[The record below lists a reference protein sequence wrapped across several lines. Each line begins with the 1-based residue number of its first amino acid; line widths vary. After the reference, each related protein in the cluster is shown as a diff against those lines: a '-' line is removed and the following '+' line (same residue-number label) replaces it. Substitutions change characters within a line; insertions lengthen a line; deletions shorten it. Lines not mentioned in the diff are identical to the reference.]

1 MLCKKKH
8 QSSSKA
14 WPRYSNF
21 LYDFVING
29 SLLSAFRGNISV
41 RLIVSIGISQIVP
54 DFFYICLRGM
64 IVIFL
69 IWNLF
74 AINAFS
80 SLRIYK
86 TSMKWQNSQ
95 WVGKF
100 KILNRSF
107 IKTLMTNLTY
117 ITFKNNFFE
126 FFINISV
133 VSFFFLTTTL
143 TDRPFCFWKCQFF

>member
-21 LYDFVING
+21 LYNFVING

-69 IWNLF
+69 IWSLF
-74 AINAFS
+74 AINTFS

-86 TSMKWQNSQ
+86 TSMKWQNIQ

-100 KILNRSF
+100 KILNFQEQFLWIFYQHFRC
-107 IKTLMTNLTY
+107 
-117 ITFKNNFFE
+117 E
-126 FFINISV
+126 FLLFDNYSY
-133 VSFFFLTTTL
+133 
-143 TDRPFCFWKCQFF
+143 R